1 MMLPGKL
8 QLACPIGYWED
19 LKKNAQI
26 SPFKRDLAVHFNK
39 FEVPMFAWNCL
50 SVSEEG
56 ENVKSLRQQ

>member
-39 FEVPMFAWNCL
+39 FEVPMFA
-50 SVSEEG
+50 
-56 ENVKSLRQQ
+56 